1 MEFKR
6 QLITT
11 NGKASK
17 YLEMLRGY
25 HTCFFAD
32 DLLLFGKASVAQ
44 ARVMERILQDFCYT
58 TGQKVNLAKSRIWY
72 SGNTT
77 HTMIHAITQ
86 HFGIPATSN
95 PRLYLGVPIVHGR
108 MTGHYFQII
117 IDLVMKKLEKWQSK
131 ILSRAARLLLIQS
144 VCLAIPAYVM
154 NVCKLPVR
162 VVAQLEKVF

>member
-1 MEFKR
+1 MILSCITSTKLSVLWNREKLPSFKPERGLRQGDPLSPYLFVIYMECWGMEFKR

-25 HTCFFAD
+25 HTYFFAD
-32 DLLLFGKASVAQ
+32 DLLLFGEASVAQ
-44 ARVMERILQDFCYT
+44 ARVMERILHDFCHT

-108 MTGHYFQII
+108 MTGHHFQFI
-117 IDLVMKKLEKWQSK
+117 ID
-131 ILSRAARLLLIQS
+131 
-144 VCLAIPAYVM
+144 
-154 NVCKLPVR
+154 
-162 VVAQLEKVF
+162 